1 MKTYEEAE
9 KYALTLRENCSIMKD
24 PKTNEYHV
32 IRASWVEHWER
43 HYTEVATVRMQAIIQ
58 KKGTEG

>member
-9 KYALTLRENCSIMKD
+9 DYAIALRENCSIMLN

-43 HYTEVATVRMQAIIQ
+43 HYTEVATVKMLPVVEKVRR
-58 KKGTEG
+58 